1 MQPAANVPRRG
12 SSVGRHGRIDA
23 GPEFGHA
30 PALMSRQPPPALS
43 IIVPLN
49 AQADIDNALVLLDD
63 LAAYRGSTAI
73 ETIVVANN
81 FEPAA
86 PPPRLAEIE
95 AAGATVLRIPQVA
108 VRPGEVISFA
118 ARIPGARSATAPAT
132 VHFDADCRVPD
143 ASALL
148 AWYDEQMRSGVDLAY
163 TSVGHHG
170 LPSGL
175 SVRTSMA
182 IHHTSRWVKRVLLRV
197 PTARGSNYAIRRE
210 LLLDAYERGMLA
222 DDLNVGPVVRSLGGQ
237 ITYNGNR
244 RLRVLTSGRVY
255 RGGWGPL
262 IRYYTYRLRYNLRVL
277 PVSSR
282 AASRTGRVHRSSR
295 YEYDGPPPPGERP

>member
-1 MQPAANVPRRG
+1 
-12 SSVGRHGRIDA
+12 
-23 GPEFGHA
+23 
-30 PALMSRQPPPALS
+30 MSRQPSPALS

-81 FEPAA
+81 FDPAA

-95 AAGATVLRIPQVA
+95 AAGATVLRIPEVA

-143 ASALL
+143 AAALL
-148 AWYDEQMRSGVDLAY
+148 AWYDKQMRAGVDLAY

-170 LPSGL
+170 LPPGL

-182 IHHTSRWVKRVLLRV
+182 IHHTSRWVKRVLFRV

-222 DDLNVGPVVRSLGGQ
+222 DDLNVGPVVRSLGGR
-237 ITYNGNR
+237 ITYNGDR

-262 IRYYTYRLRYNLRVL
+262 FRYYIYRLRYNLRVL

-282 AASRTGRVHRSSR
+282 AASKTGRVHRASR